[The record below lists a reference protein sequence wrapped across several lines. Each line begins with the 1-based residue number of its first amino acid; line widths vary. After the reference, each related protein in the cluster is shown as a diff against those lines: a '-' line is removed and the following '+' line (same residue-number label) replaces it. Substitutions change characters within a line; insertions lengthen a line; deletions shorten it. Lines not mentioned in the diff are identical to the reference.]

1 MAGESEANGKLS
13 RRQSNFRVGDDPL
26 MTKEEGSIPI
36 GGRGVDPP
44 WCLQSLIPL
53 TSLTQAGLAGKLIP
67 FPRNSKIR
75 ANGCMFAIFCVEQL
89 CPFPTLCGTRL
100 GLFSSEDLF

>member
-1 MAGESEANGKLS
+1 
-13 RRQSNFRVGDDPL
+13 VGDDPL

-53 TSLTQAGLAGKLIP
+53 TSLTQAGLAGKLPITP
-67 FPRNSKIR
+67 FFRKFRSLIHY
-75 ANGCMFAIFCVEQL
+75 E
-89 CPFPTLCGTRL
+89 
-100 GLFSSEDLF
+100 

>member
-13 RRQSNFRVGDDPL
+13 RRQSNFRVGNDPL

-53 TSLTQAGLAGKLIP
+53 TSLTQAGLASYRE
-67 FPRNSKIR
+67 PR
-75 ANGCMFAIFCVEQL
+75 F
-89 CPFPTLCGTRL
+89 TGTTRTVSNIGRGFL
-100 GLFSSEDLF
+100 LVFRQSSS